1 MNAEK
6 AARNWVEES
15 ALRAAGAAAI
25 PIPVPGAHTAV
36 TSAIEAYMIYHVAGI
51 YGEKLTLGEAL
62 ALIPTLGA
70 GIVARKTA
78 TAIVGETVGWLPVA
92 GWLLKGAASGGT
104 AFAMGIAAVNYFEK
118 KYPQREASPFETASI
133 KDWVKA
139 AVAQFGNTAKK

>member
-6 AARNWVEES
+6 VAREWVEES

-36 TSAIEAYMIYHVAGI
+36 TTAIEAYMIYHVAGI
-51 YGEKLTLGEAL
+51 YGEKPTLGEAL

-70 GIVARKTA
+70 GIIARKTA
-78 TAIVGETVGWLPVA
+78 TAVVGETVGWIPVA

-104 AFAMGIAAVNYFEK
+104 AFAMGVAAVNYFEK
-118 KYPQREASPFETASI
+118 KYPQRAATA
-133 KDWVKA
+133 
-139 AVAQFGNTAKK
+139 F

>member
-15 ALRAAGAAAI
+15 ATRAAAAAAI
-25 PIPVPGAHTAV
+25 PIPIPGAHTAL

-62 ALIPTLGA
+62 ALVPTLGA
-70 GIVARKTA
+70 GMVARTVA
-78 TAIVGETVGWLPVA
+78 TAGVGETVGQIPLV
-92 GWLLKGAASGGT
+92 GWLIKGAASGGT
-104 AFAMGIAAVNYFEK
+104 ALAMGIVAVSYFEK
-118 KYPQREASPFETASI
+118 KYPKRDATPFATASL

-139 AVAQFGNTAKK
+139 ALAQLGFQIS

>member
-62 ALIPTLGA
+62 AMIPTLGA
-70 GIVARKTA
+70 GIIARKTA
-78 TAIVGETVGWLPVA
+78 SAVVGETVGWIPVA

-104 AFAMGIAAVNYFEK
+104 AFAMGVAAVNYFEK
-118 KYPQREASPFETASI
+118 KYPQRQASPFETASI
-133 KDWVKA
+133 KDWVMA
-139 AVAQFGNTAKK
+139 AVAQLGNTAKK